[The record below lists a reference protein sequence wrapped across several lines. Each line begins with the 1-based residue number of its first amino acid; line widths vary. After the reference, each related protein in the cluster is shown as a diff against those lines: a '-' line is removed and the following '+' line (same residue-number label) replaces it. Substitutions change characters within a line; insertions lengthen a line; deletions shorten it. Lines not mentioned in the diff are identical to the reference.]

1 MLYYDNESEQT
12 LGDGEAQGHLV
23 CYGPWGRKDPDT
35 TQGLNDNNDNSILCL
50 FSTYMPGTAMC
61 EYSTHDHVH
70 IHNIDTKIYIFTQK
84 TYFTYLTLNILIYL
98 QLILNMYVKS
108 H

>member
-35 TQGLNDNNDNSILCL
+35 T
-50 FSTYMPGTAMC
+50 
-61 EYSTHDHVH
+61 
-70 IHNIDTKIYIFTQK
+70 
-84 TYFTYLTLNILIYL
+84 
-98 QLILNMYVKS
+98 
-108 H
+108 

>member
-1 MLYYDNESEQT
+1 
-12 LGDGEAQGHLV
+12 
-23 CYGPWGRKDPDT
+23 
-35 TQGLNDNNDNSILCL
+35 
-50 FSTYMPGTAMC
+50 MC

-70 IHNIDTKIYIFTQK
+70 IYNIDTKIYIFTQK

>member
-1 MLYYDNESEQT
+1 
-12 LGDGEAQGHLV
+12 
-23 CYGPWGRKDPDT
+23 
-35 TQGLNDNNDNSILCL
+35 
-50 FSTYMPGTAMC
+50 MC

-98 QLILNMYVKS
+98 QLILNMYEFRQNNILKKEAKNGQLKKMLNWEIFKF
-108 H
+108 